1 MRGMRLPFRKM
12 HGLGNDFVVLDAR
25 KPPLLDAR
33 KPPLLDARAEPVNLD
48 PEVIRLI
55 GDRHRGVGFDQ
66 LVTLEPAQDA
76 DLFLRFHNSDG
87 SEAGACGNG
96 TRCAASLV
104 LAETGRTHIA
114 IRTIAGLLAAD
125 LLPDGT
131 VRVDMGPPRLGWRD
145 VPLAREMDTLH
156 VPLSADGVSD
166 AACCSM
172 GNPHATFFVR
182 DLDALDIS
190 RIGPDLEHDPLLP
203 ERGNIGFAQV
213 ISRTHMRLVVWER
226 GAGLTLACGS
236 GACAALV
243 NARRRGLVEARCAV
257 TVPGGGDLVIEQ
269 REDGHVLMS
278 GPVATSFTGELDL
291 G

>member
-1 MRGMRLPFRKM
+1 MPGMKLPFRKM

-25 KPPLLDAR
+25 
-33 KPPLLDARAEPVNLD
+33 RAPVRLA
-48 PEVIRLI
+48 PEAIRWV

-76 DLFLRFHNSDG
+76 DLFIRFHNSDG

-104 LAETGRTHIA
+104 LAETGKTRIA
-114 IRTIAGLLAAD
+114 IRTMAGELAAER
-125 LLPDGT
+125 LPDGS

-156 VPLSADGVSD
+156 VPMAADGVAD

-172 GNPHATFFVR
+172 GNPHATFFVG
-182 DLDALDIS
+182 DLDALDIP
-190 RIGPDLEHDPLLP
+190 RIGPGLEHHELLP
-203 ERGNIGFAQV
+203 ERGNIGFVQV
-213 ISRTHMRLVVWER
+213 LSREHLRLVVWER

-278 GPVATSFTGELDL
+278 GPVATSFTGELEL
-291 G
+291 

>member
-1 MRGMRLPFRKM
+1 MRVPFRKM

-25 KPPLLDAR
+25 AESLD
-33 KPPLLDARAEPVNLD
+33 LGEDV
-48 PEVIRLI
+48 VRLI

-66 LVTLEPAQDA
+66 LVTLEPAKDA
-76 DLFLRFHNSDG
+76 DVFIRFHNSDG

-114 IRTIAGLLAAD
+114 IRTAAGQLAAD
-125 LLPDGT
+125 LLPDGS
-131 VRVDMGPPRLGWRD
+131 VRVDMGPPRLGWRE

-156 VPLSADGVSD
+156 VPMSAQGVSD

-172 GNPHATFFVR
+172 GNPHATFFVD
-182 DLDALDIS
+182 DLDALDIPA
-190 RIGPDLEHDPLLP
+190 IGPGLENHALLP
-203 ERGNIGFAQV
+203 ERGNIGFAQ
-213 ISRTHMRLVVWER
+213 ILSRTQMRLVVWER

-236 GACAALV
+236 GACAAVV

-291 G
+291 

>member
-1 MRGMRLPFRKM
+1 MPFMQIPFRKM

-25 KPPLLDAR
+25 ATPLAL
-33 KPPLLDARAEPVNLD
+33 PAET
-48 PEVIRLI
+48 IRWV

-66 LVTLEPAQDA
+66 LITLEPASDA
-76 DLFLRFHNSDG
+76 DVFLRFHNSDG

-104 LAETGRTHIA
+104 LKQLGRDRIT
-114 IRTIAGLLAAD
+114 IRTMAGLLGAERLA
-125 LLPDGT
+125 DGT
-131 VRVDMGPPRLGWRD
+131 VRVDMGAPRLGWQD
-145 VPLAREMDTLH
+145 VPLAREVDTLH
-156 VPLSADGVSD
+156 VPLAAEGVSD

-172 GNPHATFFVR
+172 GNPHATFFVA
-182 DLDALDIS
+182 DLDALDIT
-190 RIGPDLEHDPLLP
+190 RIGPVLEHDPLLP
-203 ERGNIGFAQV
+203 DRANIGFVQV
-213 ISRTHMRLVVWER
+213 LARDHIRLTVWER

-243 NARRRGLVEARCAV
+243 NARRRGLVEARCTV
-257 TVPGGGDLVIEQ
+257 TMPGGDLVLEQ

-278 GPVATSFTGELDL
+278 GPVATAFTGLLQL